1 MRGEVGVEP
10 PITMKR
16 EETEGDAQSRQKHAK
31 FGLGLGRSSDGER
44 HGVSL
49 GGPVRGVLTAGLCR
63 SRSYRTTWGSTLP
76 ASARALSSSRR
87 RAVRPGPRG
96 GRHGARCCANHAS
109 VRAQASPAARA
120 LYRGPVSLKKA

>member
-1 MRGEVGVEP
+1 MHRVVRS
-10 PITMKR
+10 TR
-16 EETEGDAQSRQKHAK
+16 SLDWAWGDLLTGS
-31 FGLGLGRSSDGER
+31 GT
-44 HGVSL
+44 VCPW

-76 ASARALSSSRR
+76 ASARDLSSSRR